1 MYSYIYIVAV
11 IVIICIYIQRYIIYG
26 HTYIHN
32 ICTYVNCVGI
42 HVRFSH
48 EEYRV
53 KESDG
58 HVVIKVIV
66 SGHRNFPLQVVAISF
81 VPTKF
86 NLPAGQLNK
95 INNDYVCI
103 LYLQFIQ

>member
-1 MYSYIYIVAV
+1 M
-11 IVIICIYIQRYIIYG
+11 
-26 HTYIHN
+26 
-32 ICTYVNCVGI
+32 
-42 HVRFSH
+42 RFSH

-66 SGHRNFPLQVVAISF
+66 SGYRNFPLQVVAKSF

-86 NLPAGQLNK
+86 TIPAG
-95 INNDYVCI
+95 
-103 LYLQFIQ
+103 

>member
-1 MYSYIYIVAV
+1 M
-11 IVIICIYIQRYIIYG
+11 
-26 HTYIHN
+26 
-32 ICTYVNCVGI
+32 
-42 HVRFSH
+42 RFSH

-95 INNDYVCI
+95 MIMYAFFIYN
-103 LYLQFIQ
+103 LYCSKQ

>member
-1 MYSYIYIVAV
+1 M
-11 IVIICIYIQRYIIYG
+11 
-26 HTYIHN
+26 
-32 ICTYVNCVGI
+32 
-42 HVRFSH
+42 RFSQ

-66 SGHRNFPLQVVAISF
+66 SGHRSFPLQVVAISF

-86 NLPAGQLNK
+86 NLPAGKLNM
-95 INNDYVCI
+95 IMYAYFIYN
-103 LYLQFIQ
+103 LYYSKQ